1 MSIQSSTIVQRL
13 WNYRNV
19 LRNGRRHIVPVGDII
34 PAGEAVPR
42 STFEGG
48 CDIIVLHIPFDKEM

>member
-1 MSIQSSTIVQRL
+1 MQNSEAPLEHVSPS
-13 WNYRNV
+13 
-19 LRNGRRHIVPVGDII
+19 
-34 PAGEAVPR
+34 GEAVLR